1 MISEYFK
8 NGSLTNVLRLSIN
21 SLVLSLLLAILD
33 ITTYTATGG
42 SNSDSSCGA
51 R

>member
-1 MISEYFK
+1 MILEFFK
-8 NGSLTNVLRLSIN
+8 NGSLTYVLWLSIN
-21 SLVLSLLLAILD
+21 SLVLSLLLAMLD
-33 ITTYTATGG
+33 ITTYTATCG